1 VTAARWS
8 EIKSILSA
16 VLEQPEQDRAVT
28 LDRLCGSDGDLRR
41 EVESLLSFEQR
52 ASDALNSWA
61 VPGAVLRPELD
72 PPPESIGPYKI
83 LREIGRGGMGVV
95 YLGERAD
102 GEYRKQVAIKLITSG
117 RGDEA
122 MIRRFRRE
130 RQILAHLEHNG
141 IARLLDGGA
150 TAEGQP
156 YFVMEYIEGLPLLQY
171 CEANALPVAGRLRL
185 FLEICDAV
193 AHAHQR
199 LIVHRDLKPGNI
211 LVSGGHPKL
220 LDFGV
225 ARVLDAE
232 ISEEITQAGLPIITP
247 AYASPEQIRGGAYS
261 VSVDVY
267 SLGVIFFEL
276 LAGKRPYEVPTGS
289 MTEMVRVICEQQPRR
304 LTEAVDERARRR
316 LRGDLENIAAKAIE
330 KDPRRRYSSVDE
342 FAADIR
348 RHLEGIPVRARRA
361 TLAYRTGKFL
371 ARHRLAVPAGLAAAV
386 LIFAFAGTTW
396 WEARRAERRFQDVR
410 NLAHS
415 VMFELHDSIASLPG
429 ATAARE
435 LLVARALEYLERL
448 ARESESDPSLGR
460 EVAHGYERIGVV
472 QGAVYESNLGN
483 YAAALDSLKKSDA
496 ILERLLARDPQN
508 DSLRHDRFRVLNR
521 LSSAYGAAGDHTRA
535 SESAARSLALAEASY
550 RAHPLELSA
559 LSDLVAAVSRYGDML
574 ADEEKYE
581 EMVPVRE
588 RALQLTEQLASAD
601 PNTPDIQRSLA
612 LAHKKLAALYGK
624 LASLS
629 HDAERLEKSRGEYE
643 RALAI
648 DQERNR
654 KDPNEAQMDLSFDY
668 SDLGWVLARQGQ
680 NRVALDANF
689 KALAIRVDRSNK
701 DPNDVRAAR
710 FVASSQERIA
720 ATYGRLGDLS
730 NSVKWARLAI
740 AQWRKVADLDR
751 GWSTNVEL
759 ADTHAELAETY
770 ESFARKHRSLY
781 ASAGAEFDQ
790 ARALYSALRDK
801 GVLPKALHPKIAE
814 YAAAAQRCRQA
825 QRAN

>member
-1 VTAARWS
+1 MTDARWG
-8 EIKSILSA
+8 EIKPILSA
-16 VLEQPEQDRAVT
+16 VLEEAEQDRAAA
-28 LDRLCGSDGDLRR
+28 LDRLCGSDGELRR
-41 EVESLLSFEQR
+41 EVESLLAYEQK
-52 ASDALNSWA
+52 ADAALHSQA
-61 VPGAVLRPELD
+61 VPGAALRPELS
-72 PPPESIGPYKI
+72 PPPDFIGPYKI

-117 RGDEA
+117 RDDQA

-130 RQILAHLEHNG
+130 RQILARLEHGG
-141 IARLLDGGA
+141 IARLFDGGA
-150 TAEGQP
+150 TAGGQP
-156 YFVMEYIEGLPLLQY
+156 YFVMEYIDGLPLLQY
-171 CEANALPVAGRLRL
+171 CEGNALPVAARLRL

-193 AHAHQR
+193 AYAHQR

-220 LDFGV
+220 LDFGL

-232 ISEEITQAGLPIITP
+232 TGEEITQAGLPMITP
-247 AYASPEQIRGGAYS
+247 AYASPEQIRGDAYS
-261 VSVDVY
+261 VSGDVY

-289 MTEMVRVICEQQPRR
+289 LTEMVRVICDQPPLR
-304 LTEAVDERARRR
+304 LTEAADERVRRR
-316 LRGDLENIAAKAIE
+316 LGGDLENIAAKAIE

-348 RHLEGIPVRARRA
+348 RHLAGMPVRARRP

-371 ARHRLAVPAGLAAAV
+371 IRHRVAVPAALAAAA
-386 LIFAFAGTTW
+386 LILAFAATAW
-396 WEARRAERRFQDVR
+396 WEARQAERRFQDVR

-415 VMFELHDSIASLPG
+415 VMFELHDSIARLPG

-448 ARESESDPSLGR
+448 AGESGRDPDLGR
-460 EVAHGYERIGVV
+460 EVALGYERIGVV

-483 YAAALDSLKKSDA
+483 YAAALDSFKKSDA
-496 ILERLLARDPQN
+496 ILERLAARDPQN
-508 DSLRHDRFRVLNR
+508 NSLRHDRFRVLNR
-521 LSSAYGAAGDHTRA
+521 LSSAYSAAGDHARSA
-535 SESAARSLALAEASY
+535 ESAARALALAEAGY
-550 RAHPLELSA
+550 RAHPSDVQA
-559 LSDLVAAVSRYGDML
+559 LSDLAASVSGYADIL

-588 RALQLTEQLASAD
+588 RALQLAEQLAAAD
-601 PNTPDIQRSLA
+601 PNAPEIQRSLA

-629 HDAERLEKSRGEYE
+629 HDANRLEKSRGEYE

-680 NRVALDANF
+680 NRAALEANF

-720 ATYGRLGDLS
+720 AVYQRLGKLQD
-730 NSVKWARLAI
+730 SVKWSRLAI
-740 AQWRKVADLDR
+740 AQWKKVAEADR
-751 GWSTNVEL
+751 GWSTTAEL

-770 ESFARKHRSLY
+770 ESFARKNRSLY
-781 ASAGAEFDQ
+781 ASAAAEFEQ
-790 ARALYSALRDK
+790 ARALYAGLQKKGILPAALY
-801 GVLPKALHPKIAE
+801 PKIAG

-825 QRAN
+825 QRAE